1 MTNKNRKF
9 NTGLII
15 ALTASLATI
24 AQPQPASAQILEIV
38 SGALGGLLKSKQ
50 PQPQI
55 IQQKVPVPVPAA
67 PSKPD
72 FNLGTNNANGNT
84 LHLCISNC
92 LPPGS
97 APAPIIRAPQAA
109 PQIVQQP
116 PIIQQRPVIQQQPVI
131 QQSPVAQQQTSRTI
145 VQQNGAVNGT
155 SQISQQ
161 SSSQSATAQNIP
173 SRPNVNIPATNLP
186 INLPR

>member
-1 MTNKNRKF
+1 MTNLNRKL
-9 NTGLII
+9 NTGLIV
-15 ALTASLATI
+15 ALTATLATV

-50 PQPQI
+50 PQPQV
-55 IQQKVPVPVPAA
+55 IQQKVPVPVPTA

-84 LHLCISNC
+84 LNLCISNC
-92 LPPGS
+92 LPPGA
-97 APAPIIRAPQAA
+97 APAPIIRAPQPA

-116 PIIQQRPVIQQQPVI
+116 AVIQQPRVVQQQPV
-131 QQSPVAQQQTSRTI
+131 VQQQTSSSV
-145 VQQNGAVNGT
+145 VQQNGVGNAT
-155 SQISQQ
+155 SQVSQQ
-161 SSSQSATAQNIP
+161 SSVQSTTAQNVP
-173 SRPNVNIPATNLP
+173 SNLP

>member
-50 PQPQI
+50 PQPQV
-55 IQQKVPVPVPAA
+55 IQQKVPVPVPTA

-72 FNLGTNNANGNT
+72 FNMATNNANGNT
-84 LHLCISNC
+84 LNLCISNC
-92 LPPGS
+92 LPPS
-97 APAPIIRAPQAA
+97 ATPAPIVRTPQPA
-109 PQIVQQP
+109 PQI
-116 PIIQQRPVIQQQPVI
+116 IQQVPVIRQQ
-131 QQSPVAQQQTSRTI
+131 PVAQQQTSSTV
-145 VQQNGAVNGT
+145 VQQNSAVNGT
-155 SQISQQ
+155 GQISQQ
-161 SSSQSATAQNIP
+161 SSSQSATVQNIP
-173 SRPNVNIPATNLP
+173 NANLP

>member
-1 MTNKNRKF
+1 MTNLNRKL
-9 NTGLII
+9 NTGLIV
-15 ALTASLATI
+15 ALTATLATV

-55 IQQKVPVPVPAA
+55 IQQKVPVPVPTA

-84 LHLCISNC
+84 LNLCISNC
-92 LPPGS
+92 LPPS
-97 APAPIIRAPQAA
+97 SNPAPIIRTPQPA

-116 PIIQQRPVIQQQPVI
+116 AVIQQPRVVQQQPVI
-131 QQSPVAQQQTSRTI
+131 PQRPVVQQQTSSSV
-145 VQQNGAVNGT
+145 VQQNGVGNST
-155 SQISQQ
+155 SQVSQQ
-161 SSSQSATAQNIP
+161 SSVQSTTAQNLPPVNP
-173 SRPNVNIPATNLP
+173 SNLP
-186 INLPR
+186 VNLPR

>member
-15 ALTASLATI
+15 AVTASLATI

-50 PQPQI
+50 PQPQV

-72 FNLGTNNANGNT
+72 FNMATNNANGNT
-84 LHLCISNC
+84 LNLCISNC
-92 LPPGS
+92 LPPG
-97 APAPIIRAPQAA
+97 ATPAPQ
-109 PQIVQQP
+109 VV
-116 PIIQQRPVIQQQPVI
+116 QQRPVIQQAPVI
-131 QQSPVAQQQTSRTI
+131 RQQPVAQQQTSSTV
-145 VQQNGAVNGT
+145 VQQNSAVNGT
-155 SQISQQ
+155 GQVSQQ
-161 SSSQSATAQNIP
+161 SSSQSATVQNIP
-173 SRPNVNIPATNLP
+173 NANLP